1 MLPWQRRR
9 WLSETPSAAEAVQV
23 SRRQTV
29 EDLAS
34 KLVDRFVKPEVG
46 KKYAAMLRANAAAGK
61 YDGLTGDAEFAKQVT
76 ADIQAISFDGHLKLV
91 PVQPAGASGGGSRRG
106 IPETIEAQARLG
118 DVAYIRLAKFF
129 GEPEEVAAV
138 EKFVTDNIDAKTM
151 ILDVRTHIGGG
162 LDEMDAIFPYLFDK
176 ETVLVGMDTRLNV
189 NSPLLDDGPRVRRV
203 ASPQGVVRREHF
215 VVPKA
220 GSPSAKAKVFVLAS
234 GRTGS
239 AGEHF
244 VLSLKQTGRATV
256 VGETT
261 YGAGNFGSTEQ
272 IAGGFQA
279 FIPIT
284 HLRPRYRQGLGLFRD
299 RAEHCG
305 ACQQASVEALVR
317 SGVARD
323 QAEIFSAKYGPA
335 AADVTSTRK
344 APASVAGDLA
354 LPLTGSATRQLSAMG
369 GKRTLAACPIR
380 QGPAAAIPA

>member
-1 MLPWQRRR
+1 
-9 WLSETPSAAEAVQV
+9 
-23 SRRQTV
+23 
-29 EDLAS
+29 
-34 KLVDRFVKPEVG
+34 
-46 KKYAAMLRANAAAGK
+46 MLRANAAAGK

-91 PVQPAGASGGGSRRG
+91 PVQKPAGASGGGSRRG

-189 NSPLLDDGPRVRRV
+189 NSPLDDGPRVRRV
-203 ASPQGVVRREHF
+203 ASPQGVVRRVHF

-220 GSPSAKAKVFVLAS
+220 GSPLAKARVFVLAS

-244 VLSLKQTGRATV
+244 VLSLKRTGRATV

-279 FIPIT
+279 FIPVGRTFDPDTDKGWDYFGIA
-284 HLRPRYRQGLGLFRD
+284 PNIAVP
-299 RAEHCG
+299 AE
-305 ACQQASVEALVR
+305 QALVEALVR

-344 APASVAGDLA
+344 APASVAG
-354 LPLTGSATRQLSAMG
+354 
-369 GKRTLAACPIR
+369 I
-380 QGPAAAIPA
+380 